1 MVVRLLQDF
10 RGVNSR
16 VNSREDSK
24 EMVNIFFLF
33 LSFKEKTLKMSQEG
47 EEYFEEEASNESEE
61 DEELTAEQATSFLS
75 LLLSLGGR

>member
-1 MVVRLLQDF
+1 
-10 RGVNSR
+10 
-16 VNSREDSK
+16 
-24 EMVNIFFLF
+24 MVNIFFLF